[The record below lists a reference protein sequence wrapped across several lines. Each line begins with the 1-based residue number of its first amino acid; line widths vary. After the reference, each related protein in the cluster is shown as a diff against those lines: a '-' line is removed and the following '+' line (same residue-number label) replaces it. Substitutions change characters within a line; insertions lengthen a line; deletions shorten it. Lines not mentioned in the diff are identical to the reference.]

1 MKEMFHALT
10 EDDRDLICNW
20 CFSYGG
26 SFPIDL
32 EEVLKTWYLN
42 KQELF
47 NLFGKKLRI
56 SIPLEQTD
64 PIYFY
69 QKLSDVY
76 LPAVINSYSDFLE
89 WELYHLPTHPFIEK
103 FLHLLGENFHQGIC
117 TKEDFK
123 TVSKYLQYSTILSNR
138 IPSPHTFINKEHKT
152 FTIQKNMKTMRA
164 IRKLCDFFG
173 FYSLKDDFLSWRD
186 SISFAL
192 TEKSSP
198 KEVILS
204 IHPLDFL
211 TMSDNNCNW
220 SSCVSWQY
228 SEINAPRGTIEMM
241 NSPFSAV
248 AYIENRDKEYVFC
261 GKNIPNKSW
270 RSLVF
275 LDENFLVV
283 GRNYPYRNEIV
294 EDQLIQSLKERC
306 FDYGWK
312 YDFFSRSKETP
323 FKITGF
329 MYDDFSALE
338 EEYEYKYFINCNDTK
353 YDVGGPCTCMRC
365 GQETE
370 NFSNNLKGVCE
381 KCVQEN
387 YCFSCCRFKDDF
399 LEKNFIDLKSHELKS
414 YTKKICSE
422 CWQKET
428 LVEEE
433 TGFCIEKNDLL
444 RLRRKHLLP
453 HISERTFLRTKKE

>member
-1 MKEMFHALT
+1 MKEMFNALT

-32 EEVLKTWYLN
+32 EKVLKTWCMN

-47 NLFGKKLRI
+47 NLFGEKLRI

-69 QKLSDVY
+69 QKLSDIY

-103 FLHLLGENFHQGIC
+103 FLNLLGENFHQGIC
-117 TKEDFK
+117 TKEDLK
-123 TVSKYLQYSTILSNR
+123 ATSKYLQYSTILSNR
-138 IPSPHTFINKEHKT
+138 IPSPHTFMNKERKT

-275 LDENFLVV
+275 LDKNFLVV

-294 EDQLIQSLKERC
+294 EDQLIQSLKEKC
-306 FDYGWK
+306 FNYGWK

-329 MYDDFSALE
+329 MYDDFSTLE
-338 EEYEYKYFINCNDTK
+338 EEYEYKYFINSNDTK
-353 YDVGGPCTCMRC
+353 YDVGGICTCMRC
-365 GQETE
+365 GQETK
-370 NFSNNLKGVCE
+370 NFSSNLKGVCE

-428 LVEEE
+428 LIEEE